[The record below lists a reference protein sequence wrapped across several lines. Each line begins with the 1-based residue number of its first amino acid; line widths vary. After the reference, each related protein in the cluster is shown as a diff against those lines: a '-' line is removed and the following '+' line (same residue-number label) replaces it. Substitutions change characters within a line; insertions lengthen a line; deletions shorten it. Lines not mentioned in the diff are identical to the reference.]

1 MCFFHVMSNIKK
13 FQKSNKSLVTDDD
26 FNLIKDNI
34 RKKMKKNGKMVKKN
48 LRKNGQNKVY
58 IYISILMNDGL
69 MENSVSGKCIIIL
82 QDKVLMVVKIFFNK
96 RKRLSMKCAVEK
108 IGECIKYYSENAKPF
123 SIRPRIYRRMTQK
136 AANISKNNF
145 NKASKS
151 SATYYS
157 RESIK
162 LNTH

>member
-1 MCFFHVMSNIKK
+1 
-13 FQKSNKSLVTDDD
+13 
-26 FNLIKDNI
+26 
-34 RKKMKKNGKMVKKN
+34 
-48 LRKNGQNKVY
+48 
-58 IYISILMNDGL
+58 
-69 MENSVSGKCIIIL
+69 
-82 QDKVLMVVKIFFNK
+82 
-96 RKRLSMKCAVEK
+96 MKCAVEK
-108 IGECIKYYSENAKPF
+108 IGECIIYYSENAEPF
-123 SIRPRIYRRMTQK
+123 SIKPRIYRRMTQK